1 MARSGIYKSEV
12 VRARN
17 ELLSTGVY
25 PSIDAVRVELG
36 NTGSKATI
44 HRFLKEI
51 EEEEGGT
58 TGTRVS
64 VSEAIQDLVGR
75 LAARLN
81 EEADARGLEI
91 QARNAAEM
99 AQLQAAMVALKSE
112 NQAQRQSL
120 QRTELALTDEQAVH
134 GKTSATLGHRTLEA
148 TQLTAQVSGLQER
161 LSSEEGHRQSL
172 EEKHQHARQALEHF
186 RQAAKEQREQEQRKH
201 EQQEQY
207 LQAELRKTSDA
218 LSAKQQELMKV
229 TQEGSRLVGDL
240 SRAQAD
246 LHQAQEE
253 LRKLR
258 PLKDALEFEQR
269 RTLEL
274 GQQLVT
280 QEAARQRLEAT
291 HQQLL
296 LKRDTLVEANQRLEV
311 DLASVKA
318 SLAAQ
323 ELVTGHMLQRLSA
336 TLPDGAHGRPPTDS
350 RETSEHARP

>member
-17 ELLSTGVY
+17 KLLSTGVY

-36 NTGSKATI
+36 NTGSKVTI

-64 VSEAIQDLVGR
+64 VSEAIGDLVGR

-81 EEADARGLEI
+81 EEADARGLEL
-91 QARNAAEM
+91 QARSAAEI
-99 AQLQAAMVALKSE
+99 AQLQVAMVALKAES
-112 NQAQRQSL
+112 QAQRQSL
-120 QRTELALTDEQAVH
+120 QRVEIALADEQAAH
-134 GKTSATLGHRTLEA
+134 GKTSATLGRRTMEA
-148 TQLTAQVSGLQER
+148 TQLTQQVSSLQER
-161 LSSEEGHRQSL
+161 LSSEEGHRLSL

-207 LQAELRKTSDA
+207 LQSELRKTNDA
-218 LSAKQQELMKV
+218 LSTKQQELMKV
-229 TQEGSRLVGDL
+229 TQEGSRLIGDL

-258 PLKDALEFEQR
+258 PLKDALDFEQQ
-269 RTLEL
+269 RTQEL
-274 GQQLVT
+274 GQQRVI
-280 QEAARQRLEAT
+280 QEAALQRLEAA

-296 LKRDTLVEANQRLEV
+296 LQRDTLVETKQRLEV
-311 DLASVKA
+311 DLASTKA

-323 ELVTGHMLQRLSA
+323 ELVTSHMLQRLSA
-336 TLPDGAHGRPPTDS
+336 TLPDGEHGHPS
-350 RETSEHARP
+350 AAREKKSEQARP

>member
-17 ELLSTGVY
+17 KLLSTGVY

-91 QARNAAEM
+91 QARNAAEI
-99 AQLQAAMVALKSE
+99 AQLQAALVALKSE

-120 QRTELALTDEQAVH
+120 QRTELALADEQAAH

-148 TQLTAQVSGLQER
+148 TQLTAQVNGLQER

-207 LQAELRKTSDA
+207 LQAELRKTNDA

-258 PLKDALEFEQR
+258 PLKDALDFEQR

-274 GQQLVT
+274 GQQMVI
-280 QEAARQRLEAT
+280 QEAAQQQLDAV

-323 ELVTGHMLQRLSA
+323 ELVTSHMLQRLSA
-336 TLPDGAHGRPPTDS
+336 TLPDGERGRAPTGS
-350 RETSEHARP
+350 AETSEHARP